1 LAEVETEVEKVLW
14 SFRPKEYDTPCTT
27 NILNDGYLNRVL
39 EQMRVPYAPCPLPG
53 SEASQAAIKK

>member
-14 SFRPKEYDTPCTT
+14 SFGPEYDTPCTT

-39 EQMRVPYAPCPLPG
+39 EQMRVPYAPGPLPG